1 MRVLRELLRIVLI
14 EVEKNEMIELL
25 LIPWDDDND
34 DNDELDDEE
43 QQVIKK

>member
-14 EVEKNEMIELL
+14 KVGKNEMIELL

-43 QQVIKK
+43 QQVIEK